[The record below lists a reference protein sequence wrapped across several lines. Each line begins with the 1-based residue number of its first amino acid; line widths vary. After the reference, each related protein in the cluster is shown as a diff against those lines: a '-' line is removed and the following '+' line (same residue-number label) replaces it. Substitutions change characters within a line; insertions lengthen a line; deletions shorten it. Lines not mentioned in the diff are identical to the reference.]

1 MTKKFGN
8 EWQTRI
14 GETKTIVLQNGQ
26 IYFGKEEYANT
37 LVSAKFTGNTVELVF
52 DTFSVSGKL
61 VNGKVKIQHKKE
73 QKTITLNRS
82 EIKTV
87 EFWQN
92 KTIEIDGFTLHY

>member
-1 MTKKFGN
+1 MTKKFWN

-37 LVSAKFTGNTVELVF
+37 LVSVKFTGNTVELVF
-52 DTFSVSGKL
+52 DTFYVSGKL
-61 VNGKVKIQHKKE
+61 VNGKVQRRYNKE
-73 QKTITLNRS
+73 QKTITLNRT